1 MAAGRSPPD
10 IPDHRL
16 LRRVGQ
22 GGYGEVWLAR
32 NIVGT
37 GRAIK
42 VVYRDAFPDGRPY
55 EREFAGVQKYEPV
68 SRTHEGLMNLLQIGR
83 NDAAGC
89 FYYVMELADAAAP
102 TPEANDGKPNAGP
115 NALPPAPGLL
125 NPDGYV
131 PRTLRSA
138 LSPRGRLPLD
148 TCLEIGIA
156 LADAAAHLHRHGL
169 VHRDIKPSNVIFV
182 DGRPKLADI
191 GLVTEFGEAQTFVG
205 TTGFVPPEGPGSP
218 QADVFSLGKLL
229 YEISTGKDRGEY
241 PAPLTELTELPD
253 HDRFQELNEVIL
265 KACEPDPAQRY
276 AGMAALRRDLV
287 LVQAGE
293 SVRHIHVLERRFRRF
308 RKLTAAFLALLLVG
322 ATAYRLVHQE
332 RESRLKA
339 ELEARNTRLAASD
352 EEARLNREL
361 ARLTTQMAAA
371 QVETLFAADRSA
383 EAISHLA
390 LMIAQFPSNRVATE
404 RLLSALT
411 HRTFALPVA
420 PALEH
425 AAEVYAAR
433 FSADG
438 ERVGTASRDGTA
450 RVWDA
455 HTGKPITPPL
465 VHAGRVRWL
474 DFSPNGRFV
483 ATASE
488 DGTGRLWDARTGQPA
503 GPPLQHAAEVWFV
516 QFNPD
521 GHSVVTASSDQT
533 AQLWTVPDG
542 QAHGKPMRHE
552 AKVDTAQFSQD
563 GRRVVTASEDGTARV
578 WDAQTGEPL
587 SPPLQQPLPG
597 ADREIAWA
605 EFSPDGESVV
615 TASSD
620 HTARLWDWRTGE
632 AKGEA
637 MQHSHWVR
645 TASLSPD
652 GRRVLTASWDHT
664 TRIWDAQTGRPLSAP
679 MHHADRLRSA
689 RFSPDGFRVVT
700 TSTDHT
706 VRVWDAF
713 DGQPLTEPFAHQHRA
728 RWAEFSPD
736 GLRVVTASEDGT
748 ARVWDIRPGQ
758 EQVRRL
764 PSACA
769 VDFSKDGRKFVL
781 GHRLGGLSVYSL
793 PELRETTKIAAVS
806 AQIGQIRFHPD
817 GKSVLAICADD
828 AVRVFEAGTGALL
841 AGPLHHAR
849 PVSWAEFSPDG
860 RWVVTASFDKT
871 ARVWDART
879 GRPHGG
885 PLRHENEIWS
895 ARFSPDGRSIVTAS
909 LDGTARIWDTE
920 TGQSLTPPLRHL
932 AQVHYSEFSPDG
944 SRVVTASND
953 TTARL
958 WRADT
963 GAAARE
969 PLRHGQSVRWAR
981 FSPDGHRVLTV
992 TEGGSAWIWDLNTGS
1007 TLTDPLRH
1015 ENAINSA
1022 EFSPNGRRVATASTD
1037 RTVRIWDVL
1046 TGQPVSDPLL
1056 HPSAVALARFSP
1068 DGQWLIAT
1076 TDVGQ
1081 CRMYALPK
1089 WPSLAPAWLAQ
1100 LAQALIGE
1108 YANAGAPPPAERL
1121 LALRDRLA
1129 TSTAHDPFTRW
1140 GQWFFADRLARPATP
1155 FTQSR
1160 LDTTAHL
1167 STLYA
1172 AADFDSMREL
1182 LRIDPANRIAL
1193 ANLSG
1198 MARQSDEAQ
1207 FDYWQSAVNYQLKR
1221 LSDTIRYPRK

>member
-1 MAAGRSPPD
+1 MAADRPPPD

-22 GGYGEVWLAR
+22 GSYGEVWLAR
-32 NIVGT
+32 NVVGT
-37 GRAIK
+37 GRAVK

-68 SRTHEGLMNLLQIGR
+68 SRTHKGLMNLLQIGR
-83 NDAAGC
+83 NDAAGY
-89 FYYVMELADAAAP
+89 FYYVMELADAAVPA
-102 TPEANDGKPNAGP
+102 PEANDGKQNTGSNAP
-115 NALPPAPGLL
+115 PPAPGLL
-125 NPDGYV
+125 NADGYV

-138 LSPRGRLPLD
+138 LSPSGRLPLD
-148 TCLEIGIA
+148 ACLEIGIA

-182 DGRPKLADI
+182 EGRPKLADI

-205 TTGFVPPEGPGSP
+205 TTGFVPPEGPGSA

-253 HDRFQELNEVIL
+253 RNRFQELNEVIL
-265 KACEPDPAQRY
+265 KACEPDPARRY
-276 AGMAALRRDLV
+276 ASMAALRRDLV

-293 SVRHIHVLERRFRRF
+293 SVRHVHVLERRFRRF

-322 ATAYRLVHQE
+322 ATAYRLIHQE

-361 ARLTTQMAAA
+361 VRLTTQMAAA
-371 QVETLFAADRSA
+371 QVETLFSADRSA
-383 EAISHLA
+383 EAIGHLA
-390 LMIAQFPSNRVATE
+390 QMIAQFPSNRVATE

-411 HRTFALPVA
+411 HRTFALPIT
-420 PALEH
+420 PALSH
-425 AAEVYAAR
+425 TAEVYVAR
-433 FSADG
+433 FSPDG

-474 DFSPNGRFV
+474 DFSPDGRLV

-503 GPPLQHAAEVWFV
+503 SPSLSHKAEVWFI
-516 QFNPD
+516 QFSPD

-533 AQLWTVPDG
+533 ARLWAVPDG
-542 QAHGKPMRHE
+542 QAHGKPLRHE
-552 AKVDTAQFSQD
+552 GKVDTAQFSLD

-587 SPPLQQPLPG
+587 SPPLQRLLPG

-605 EFSPDGESVV
+605 EFSPNGVSVV

-620 HTARLWDWRTGE
+620 HTARLWNWRTGE
-632 AKGEA
+632 TLGET
-637 MQHSHWVR
+637 MQHSDRVR
-645 TASLSPD
+645 TAAFSPD

-664 TRIWDAQTGRPLSAP
+664 ARLWDAQTGRPLSAP
-679 MHHADRLRSA
+679 MRHADRLRSA

-728 RWAEFSPD
+728 RWAEFSSD

-764 PSACA
+764 PSANA
-769 VDFSKDGRKFVL
+769 VDFSQDGRKLAL
-781 GHRLGGLSVYSL
+781 GRGFGGLSVYSL
-793 PELRETTKIAAVS
+793 PDLRETIKLAAVP
-806 AQIGQIRFHPD
+806 AAIVQIHFHPD
-817 GKSVLAICADD
+817 GKSVFAICADN

-841 AGPLHHAR
+841 TGPLHHAR

-860 RWVVTASFDKT
+860 CWLVTASFDKT
-871 ARVWDART
+871 AQVWDART
-879 GRPHGG
+879 YRPHGG
-885 PLRHENEIWS
+885 PLRHENEVWS
-895 ARFSPDGRSIVTAS
+895 ARFSPDGQRIVTAS
-909 LDGTARIWDTE
+909 LDGTACIWNVE
-920 TGQSLTPPLRHL
+920 TGQPLTPALRHQ
-932 AQVHYSEFSPDG
+932 AQVHYAEFSPDG
-944 SRVVTASND
+944 TRVVTASND

-963 GAAARE
+963 GEAVGE

-981 FSPDGHRVLTV
+981 FSPDGDRLLTV

-1037 RTVRIWDVL
+1037 QTVRLWDVM
-1046 TGQPVSDPLL
+1046 TGQPVSDPLI
-1056 HPSAVALARFSP
+1056 HPDTVALARFSP
-1068 DGQWLIAT
+1068 DGQWLITAT
-1076 TDVGQ
+1076 YFSQ
-1081 CRMYALPK
+1081 CRMYALPE
-1089 WPSLAPAWLAQ
+1089 WPNPAPTWLAP
-1100 LAQALIGE
+1100 LAQALTGE
-1108 YANAGAPPPAERL
+1108 YATADAPPPAEIL
-1121 LALRDRLA
+1121 LELRDRLEA
-1129 TSTAHDPFTRW
+1129 STAHDPFTRW
-1140 GQWFFADRLARPATP
+1140 GQWFFADRIARPATP
-1155 FTQSR
+1155 FAKNR
-1160 LDTTAHL
+1160 LDAKAHL
-1167 STLYA
+1167 LTLFT
-1172 AADFDSMREL
+1172 AADFGNLREL
-1182 LRIDPANRIAL
+1182 LRIDPTNRIAL

-1198 MARQSDEAQ
+1198 MARPSDGAE
-1207 FDYWQSAVNYQLKR
+1207 FDYWQAVARYQLKQ
-1221 LSDTIRYPRK
+1221 LTNTIH